1 MSKLDDVL
9 MKVKKDYGKNL
20 IGKLEET
27 KKEYKRIPLV
37 TPALAYLFRGGL
49 PRTIIELVGA
59 ESSGKSSCSYAI
71 CGMAQKILKEEYEEE
86 LQKLQS
92 IDKPTKDQKEQL
104 AQLLERGYQKVVY
117 LDHEFSSDPE
127 WMEKNGVD
135 VEDLIY
141 IRPEGQTAEQLFQ
154 IILDLMDSGGVGC
167 VVLDS
172 IPAFVSKQAAEKT
185 MEEKTYAG
193 ISGPLSV
200 FSDKMMPL
208 QKKYGILFIGVN
220 QPRDDMV
227 GYHRLITPGGRMWKH
242 ACSIR
247 LLFKKGD
254 YYDEKYAI
262 LKAHPE
268 EAAGNYVEVEVVKNK
283 ATKPDRRMCKFS
295 ITYDKGV
302 DGYNDTI
309 NLAIAFGIITKAG
322 AWFSII
328 DNNGEVL
335 VDTDNAPMKWQGL
348 SNVLAYMR
356 THEEEYKE
364 IYNKVCKLIE
374 QN

>member
-9 MKVKKDYGKNL
+9 AKVKKDYGKNF

-49 PRTIIELVGA
+49 PRTIIELVGM

-71 CGMAQKILKEEYEEE
+71 CGAAQKVLKEEWEEE
-86 LQKLQS
+86 VAELQA
-92 IDKPTKDQKEQL
+92 IDKPNKEQKEKL

-117 LDHEFSSDPE
+117 LDHEFSSDPD

-135 VEDLIY
+135 VDDLIY
-141 IRPEGQTAEQLFQ
+141 IRPEGQNAEQLFQ
-154 IILDLMDSGGVGC
+154 ILLDLMESGGVGC
-167 VVLDS
+167 VVMDS
-172 IPAFVSKQAAEKT
+172 IPAFVSKQATEKT

-193 ISGPLSV
+193 ISGPLST

-208 QKKYGILFIGVN
+208 QKKYGILFIGIN
-220 QPRDDMV
+220 QPRDDMA

-254 YYDEKYAI
+254 YYDEKYAT

-268 EAAGNYVEVEVVKNK
+268 EAAGNYVEVEVIKNK

-322 AWFSII
+322 AWFSMIGE
-328 DNNGEVL
+328 DGEVL
-335 VDTDNAPMKWQGL
+335 TDSEDNLMKWQGL
-348 SNVLAYMR
+348 ANVLAYME
-356 THEEEYKE
+356 THEKEYKDV
-364 IYNKVCKLIE
+364 YDKVCEFIE
-374 QN
+374 QD

>member
-27 KKEYKRIPLV
+27 KKEYKCIPLP
-37 TPALAYLFRGGL
+37 TLSLTYLFRGEL
-49 PRTIIELVGA
+49 PRTIVELVGM
-59 ESSGKSSCSYAI
+59 ESSGKSTCSYAI
-71 CGMAQKILKEEYEEE
+71 CGAAQKILKEEYEEE
-86 LQKLQS
+86 ISKLQA
-92 IDKPTKDQKEQL
+92 IDKPNKEQKEQL
-104 AQLLERGYQKVVY
+104 EQLLSRGYQKVVY

-135 VEDLIY
+135 VDDLIY
-141 IRPEGQTAEQLFQ
+141 IRPDGQSAEQLFQ
-154 IILDLMDSGGVGC
+154 ILLDLMDTGCVGC
-167 VVLDS
+167 VVMDS
-172 IPAFVSKQAAEKT
+172 IPAFVSKQATERT

-208 QKKYGILFIGVN
+208 QKKYGILFIGIN
-220 QPRDDMV
+220 QPRDDMA

-254 YYDEKYAI
+254 YYNDKYAE

-268 EAAGNYVEVEVVKNK
+268 EAAGNYVEVEVIKNK
-283 ATKPDRRMCKFS
+283 ATKPDRRMTKFS
-295 ITYDKGV
+295 ITYDNGV
-302 DGYNDTI
+302 DGFNDCI
-309 NLAIAFGIITKAG
+309 NMAVTFNIIRKAG
-322 AWFSII
+322 AWFSIV
-328 DNNGEVL
+328 DDEGEIVNDSEGNPL
-335 VDTDNAPMKWQGL
+335 KWQGL
-348 SNVLAYMR
+348 SNVLAYMK
-356 THEEEYKE
+356 THEKEYKDV
-364 IYNKVCKLIE
+364 YNKVYELIVRD
-374 QN
+374 